1 MKDYSLFTVFVVA
14 LCCMMSV
21 QIFGAYYNALFP
33 KLQAVTVYECDF
45 TLKNSV
51 LTMPC
56 TIRGEWHD

>member
-21 QIFGAYYNALFP
+21 QIFGAYFNALFP
-33 KLQAVTVYECDF
+33 KLQEATVYECDF
-45 TLKNSV
+45 ELRDSV

-56 TIRGEWHD
+56 TIRGKWNE